1 LFITTPSIK
10 PSAQSRL
17 VIEAVTM
24 EAKQAE
30 ARWEKMMLAIEKL
43 TGKVDAMEEERT
55 LFRKQMEET
64 GKAVSLLRVEAMARD
79 MDRYGNEGAGERDS
93 RNSQN
98 RGERMHRGRE
108 ESSGQLDRDGEQLQ
122 QHIPR
127 MPFPKFGGTDPAI
140 WIIQC
145 EDYFNLYRVPDF
157 LKSTVASLNFE
168 GTAARWLQVVRLKQG
183 LGDWRNLSRLVLDK
197 FGAEEYP
204 RAMRKLLNM
213 RQKGGVE

>member
-1 LFITTPSIK
+1 LVLKQSNPWRRDWREDSLTQVWKKGGAQKILFITTASIK

-79 MDRYGNEGAGERDS
+79 MDRYGNEEAGERDNK
-93 RNSQN
+93 NSQN

-108 ESSGQLDRDGEQLQ
+108 GSSG
-122 QHIPR
+122 
-127 MPFPKFGGTDPAI
+127 
-140 WIIQC
+140 
-145 EDYFNLYRVPDF
+145 
-157 LKSTVASLNFE
+157 
-168 GTAARWLQVVRLKQG
+168 
-183 LGDWRNLSRLVLDK
+183 
-197 FGAEEYP
+197 
-204 RAMRKLLNM
+204 
-213 RQKGGVE
+213 